1 MLPYPLRLFPKLPLT
16 TSIPESTVSFFY
28 FVVSVFILERLHV
41 SGRLLHRTCFKCA
54 RCNHQLSIANYYETE
69 SGSYCCDMCPDEEI
83 EQTEVAEANKK
94 IVESEQAV
102 VIFFFR

>member
-1 MLPYPLRLFPKLPLT
+1 MTTKNLISFMYVLFL
-16 TSIPESTVSFFY
+16 
-28 FVVSVFILERLHV
+28 SVFILERLHV

-54 RCNHQLSIANYYETE
+54 RCHHQLSIANYYETE

-94 IVESEQAV
+94 IVESENAV
-102 VIFFFR
+102 VIFFSVIRV